1 MTLGEPKLSPLLRE
15 CVRASKMRLLHDN
28 DDDFHYSDFL
38 KFEEWKSF
46 LNCFKASSAASSIQ
60 VEVIG
65 CDSTT
70 TAVQRLR

>member
-46 LNCFKASSAASSIQ
+46 LNCFKASSAASFFFRSN
-60 VEVIG
+60 
-65 CDSTT
+65 
-70 TAVQRLR
+70 RLRLDYYCGAEEA